1 MTKRLKVTV
10 TGYINE
16 TFVGTEPE
24 VEKFLLELK
33 RRQLEMLAAE
43 DLKLY
48 KSVTFKSKTNH
59 NDNSHLHWRNTE
71 MMNNDYSREKFRDR
85 NKDLGLKIKI
95 EPFTP
100 QNDKFF

>member
-1 MTKRLKVTV
+1 MTKRLKVT
-10 TGYINE
+10 GSINE
-16 TFVGTEPE
+16 TFIGTEPE

-33 RRQLEMLAAE
+33 RRQLEMLSAE

-48 KSVTFKSKTNH
+48 KSVTTKSKTNH
-59 NDNSHLHWRNTE
+59 NDNGHLHWRNTE
-71 MMNNDYSREKFRDR
+71 MMNNDYDREKFRGR

-95 EPFTP
+95 EPYTQ